1 MSLYRDHKIG
11 LVIPAHNEQKLIR
24 PTLENVPE
32 LIDAVYVVND
42 CSTDNTAEVVEE
54 MGQSDSRVHLL
65 NHEVN
70 QGPGQAII
78 TGYLRASE
86 DDCEVVVVVGGDY
99 QMPLQSVSDFLD
111 PIIDGEVDYTKG
123 NRFISG
129 KGAFDRMPKIRLL
142 GNMIISALTKVS
154 SGYYKVVDVVDGY
167 TAISKRAI
175 DTIRWDKAW
184 KGYGYPMDFLV
195 QLNMR
200 GFKVRDVPRDAIYLP
215 GERQSQI
222 KGLRYALRVSPM
234 LIRGFFWRVINRY
247 LFRSFHP
254 LAIFYGLGLLFLP
267 LGVSY
272 GGYLLATEQLGGI
285 DVTPGQSV
293 LCALFLITGLQ
304 FLLFAMLFD
313 MQESS

>member
-1 MSLYRDHKIG
+1 MYRDNKIG
-11 LVIPAHNEQKLIR
+11 LVIPAHNEERLIR
-24 PTLENVPE
+24 PTLENVPD
-32 LIDAVYVVND
+32 LIDAVYVVD
-42 CSTDNTAEVVEE
+42 DVSSDSTCEVVNELAE
-54 MGQSDSRVHLL
+54 KDSRIHLL
-65 NHEVN
+65 KHEIN
-70 QGPGQAII
+70 QGPGQGII
-78 TGYLRASE
+78 TGYKQASA

-99 QMPLQSVSDFLD
+99 QMPLECVSDFLD

-129 KGAFDRMPKIRLL
+129 KGAFDRMPKIRLV
-142 GNMIISALTKVS
+142 GNMLISALTKIS
-154 SGYYKVVDVVDGY
+154 SGYFKVVDVVDGY

-175 DTIRWDKAW
+175 DAIRWEHAW

-200 GFKVRDVPRDAIYLP
+200 GFKVRDVARDAIYLE

-222 KGLRYALRVSPM
+222 KGVRYALKVSPM
-234 LIRGFFWRVINRY
+234 LVRGFFWRIINRY

-254 LAIFYGLGLLFLP
+254 LAVFYLLGLMLLPFGVLYGAFL
-267 LGVSY
+267 VY
-272 GGYLLATEQLGGI
+272 KEQFLQI
-285 DVTPGQSV
+285 DVTSGQSV
-293 LCALFLITGLQ
+293 MCALLVITGLQ